1 MSVISMCN
9 KMCFSVSLR
18 KPCNKTIPPKIL
30 MALLHRKV
38 GRMPSKYLTDCGIST
53 SLTRQFPGLVL
64 SEDRRIFPARS
75 LLPSPAPTAHLT
87 EQRPRQTPPGAQP
100 VVFLCRSISWLSP
113 QSKLYGPYILLVLA
127 SEAPCTA
134 TL

>member
-64 SEDRRIFPARS
+64 SEDRQIFPARS
-75 LLPSPAPTAHLT
+75 LLPSPAQPQPPT
-87 EQRPRQTPPGAQP
+87 
-100 VVFLCRSISWLSP
+100 S
-113 QSKLYGPYILLVLA
+113 QSKGPGRPLLELSQSSSFA
-127 SEAPCTA
+127 GRSAG
-134 TL
+134 